1 MFCHKTVDFK
11 LTSHKWIWGARLS
24 AIVNSHMLV
33 LIIYYNYVTFGGKVV
48 PASLEWFMA
57 IAKLK
62 LVTKAQY
69 ISFDIYFNDL
79 QKEVP

>member
-1 MFCHKTVDFK
+1 
-11 LTSHKWIWGARLS
+11 
-24 AIVNSHMLV
+24 MLV
-33 LIIYYNYVTFGGKVV
+33 LIIKIYYNYATFGGKVV

-57 IAKLK
+57 ITKLK

-69 ISFDIYFNDL
+69 IIFDKHFNDL